1 MYSAYQKIDEENL
14 DIVFAGCYVHCRRK
28 FSDVLKGLKGK
39 QKENAPADCE
49 TTGRGLLCVGK
60 TDGGKQQYQFRND
73 IEGAKASAIIYNI
86 TEIAK
91 ANVLNPFQ
99 YMEYL
104 LTELMEHLDD
114 TDRSSIKSD
123 RLLFFR
129 L

>member
-1 MYSAYQKIDEENL
+1 M
-14 DIVFAGCYVHCRRK
+14 
-28 FSDVLKGLKGK
+28 
-39 QKENAPADCE
+39 
-49 TTGRGLLCVGK
+49 GK